1 MSGTEATASHARRTT
16 ALLGALLVLL
26 IVALCAVSYFFVRI
40 LLPAGAPEPVVEQGG
55 GLTWVRS
62 IYGFGPS
69 RDEQLLGPTDVAV
82 APNGRIHVTDPQRAR
97 VLTFNPDGTFAGI
110 IHTGAGGTGRGQLG
124 RPGSIACDADG
135 NVYIADE
142 LNGKII
148 VFDKRARFVREW
160 PVPGIANVDIAGDT
174 LYARAGGEVVAF
186 TFDGVERFRI
196 GQRGRGPGA
205 VLEPVGGITADD
217 ERIYV
222 ADALNQCIKAFDREG
237 SLAWVLPSSAVT
249 TSGAPAPGIPQSRP
263 ATDAI
268 DLPQGLVLDRAG
280 NLVVVDAFSFK
291 IVRIDSG
298 TGEALASFGR
308 DGRKDGTFMYP
319 SGIAYDAHRDWFV
332 IADTANDRVQ
342 IVHLP
347 GSGGGVPQAIRRG
360 LSSPFR
366 ACGIPLLALIGALAV
381 IALTRRRTAPSGV
394 THTQQD

>member
-186 TFDGVERFRI
+186 TFDGCFPLVVETYVAVAQALCSSPWAASPPMMSASTSPMPSTSASRRSTV
-196 GQRGRGPGA
+196 RGR
-205 VLEPVGGITADD
+205 
-217 ERIYV
+217 
-222 ADALNQCIKAFDREG
+222 
-237 SLAWVLPSSAVT
+237 SLGCS
-249 TSGAPAPGIPQSRP
+249 
-263 ATDAI
+263 
-268 DLPQGLVLDRAG
+268 
-280 NLVVVDAFSFK
+280 
-291 IVRIDSG
+291 
-298 TGEALASFGR
+298 
-308 DGRKDGTFMYP
+308 
-319 SGIAYDAHRDWFV
+319 HR
-332 IADTANDRVQ
+332 
-342 IVHLP
+342 
-347 GSGGGVPQAIRRG
+347 VP
-360 LSSPFR
+360 
-366 ACGIPLLALIGALAV
+366 
-381 IALTRRRTAPSGV
+381 
-394 THTQQD
+394 